1 VPGIGFQENFIN
13 LIGVIK
19 VGMFTRMSD
28 IVQANINAILDK
40 AEDPAKVIKLLIQEM
55 EETLVELRSV
65 AATNLA
71 EKKLVQR
78 QAEKLQ
84 KQVNAWQSKA
94 ILAVEK
100 NREDLARAALVE
112 KHYSQQK
119 LSALTDEQ
127 NTVEDSLA
135 KLQADMGKMQD
146 KLVEARAKQ
155 KSLIV
160 RERSVAVR
168 MTIKNRAHSVKIDD
182 AIIRFEQYER
192 RIDDL
197 ESQIDAYDLVDESQG
212 LDAQFNQ
219 LEAESQIEQELEFLR
234 KKVA

>member
-1 VPGIGFQENFIN
+1 
-13 LIGVIK
+13 
-19 VGMFTRMSD
+19 MSD

-40 AEDPAKVIKLLIQEM
+40 AEDTAKVIKLLIQEM

-71 EKKLVQR
+71 EKKQVQR
-78 QAEKLQ
+78 QVDKLQ
-84 KQVNAWQSKA
+84 LQINAWQAKA
-94 ILAVEK
+94 TLAVEK
-100 NREDLARAALVE
+100 DREDLARAALVE
-112 KHYSQQK
+112 KHNTQQK
-119 LSALTDEQ
+119 LSALAGEQ
-127 NTVEDSLA
+127 DVVEESLS
-135 KLQADMGKMQD
+135 KLQADMGKLQD

-155 KSLIV
+155 KSLII

-168 MTIKNRAHSVKIDD
+168 MTVKNKVHSVKIDD

-197 ESQIDAYDLVDESQG
+197 ESQVDAYDFVDESKG
-212 LDAQFNQ
+212 LNEQFNQ
-219 LEAESQIEQELEFLR
+219 LEAESQIEQELDALR

>member
-1 VPGIGFQENFIN
+1 M
-13 LIGVIK
+13 
-19 VGMFTRMSD
+19 GMFTRMSD

-71 EKKLVQR
+71 EKKQVQR
-78 QAEKLQ
+78 QVDRLQ
-84 KQVNAWQSKA
+84 QQIDSWQAKA
-94 ILAVEK
+94 TLAVEK

-112 KHYSQQK
+112 KHNYQQK
-119 LSALTDEQ
+119 LSALVNDQ
-127 NTVEDSLA
+127 NVVAESLS
-135 KLQADMGKMQD
+135 KLQADMGKLQD

-168 MTIKNRAHSVKIDD
+168 MTVKNKAH
-182 AIIRFEQYER
+182 
-192 RIDDL
+192 
-197 ESQIDAYDLVDESQG
+197 
-212 LDAQFNQ
+212 
-219 LEAESQIEQELEFLR
+219 
-234 KKVA
+234 

>member
-1 VPGIGFQENFIN
+1 
-13 LIGVIK
+13 
-19 VGMFTRMSD
+19 MFTRMSD

-71 EKKLVQR
+71 EKKQVQR
-78 QAEKLQ
+78 QVEKLQ
-84 KQVNAWQSKA
+84 KQINAWQAKA

-100 NREDLARAALVE
+100 NREDLAKAALVE
-112 KHYSQQK
+112 KHHNQQK

-127 NTVEDSLA
+127 IVVEDSLS

-155 KSLIV
+155 QSLIV
-160 RERSVAVR
+160 RERSVAAR
-168 MTIKNRAHSVKIDD
+168 MTFKSKAYTVKIDD

-197 ESQIDAYDLVDESQG
+197 ESQVDAYDLVSESKS
-212 LDAQFNQ
+212 LNAQFNQ
-219 LEAESQIEQELEFLR
+219 LETDTEIEQELALLR

>member
-1 VPGIGFQENFIN
+1 M
-13 LIGVIK
+13 
-19 VGMFTRMSD
+19 GMFTRMSD
-28 IVQANINAILDK
+28 IIQANINAILDK

-71 EKKLVQR
+71 EKKQVQR
-78 QAEKLQ
+78 QTDKLQ
-84 KQVNAWQSKA
+84 QQINAWQAKA

-100 NREDLARAALVE
+100 DREDLARAALGE
-112 KHYSQQK
+112 KHLSQQK
-119 LSALTDEQ
+119 LSALADEQ
-127 NTVEDSLA
+127 NIVEESLS
-135 KLQADMGKMQD
+135 KLQADMGKLQD

-168 MTIKNRAHSVKIDD
+168 MTVKNRVHSVKIDD
-182 AIIRFEQYER
+182 AIMRFEQYER

-197 ESQIDAYDLVDESQG
+197 ESQVDAYDLVNESQG
-212 LDAQFNQ
+212 LHAQFNQ
-219 LEAESQIEQELEFLR
+219 LEAESQIEQELEALR

>member
-1 VPGIGFQENFIN
+1 M
-13 LIGVIK
+13 
-19 VGMFTRMSD
+19 GMFTRMSD

-71 EKKLVQR
+71 EKKQVQR

-84 KQVNAWQSKA
+84 KQINAGQSKA
-94 ILAVEK
+94 VLAVEK

-127 NTVEDSLA
+127 NVVAESLST
-135 KLQADMGKMQD
+135 LQTDMGKMQD

-168 MTIKNRAHSVKIDD
+168 MTVKNRSHSVKIDD

-197 ESQIDAYDLVDESQG
+197 ESQVDAYDLVNEVQG
-212 LDAQFNQ
+212 LNAQFNQ
-219 LEAESQIEQELEFLR
+219 LEAESQIEQELDVLR

>member
-1 VPGIGFQENFIN
+1 
-13 LIGVIK
+13 
-19 VGMFTRMSD
+19 MSD
-28 IVQANINAILDK
+28 IIQANINAILDK

-71 EKKLVQR
+71 EKKQVQR
-78 QAEKLQ
+78 QTDKLQ
-84 KQVNAWQSKA
+84 QQINAWQAKA

-100 NREDLARAALVE
+100 DREDLARAALGE
-112 KHYSQQK
+112 KHLSQQK
-119 LSALTDEQ
+119 LSALADEQ
-127 NTVEDSLA
+127 NIVEESLS
-135 KLQADMGKMQD
+135 KLQADMGKLQD

-168 MTIKNRAHSVKIDD
+168 MTVKNRVHSVKIDD
-182 AIIRFEQYER
+182 AIMRFEQYER

-197 ESQIDAYDLVDESQG
+197 ESQVDAYDLVNESQG
-212 LDAQFNQ
+212 LHAQFNQ
-219 LEAESQIEQELEFLR
+219 LEAESQIEQELEALR

>member
-1 VPGIGFQENFIN
+1 
-13 LIGVIK
+13 
-19 VGMFTRMSD
+19 MSD

-71 EKKLVQR
+71 EKKQVQR
-78 QAEKLQ
+78 QADKLEQ
-84 KQVNAWQSKA
+84 QINAWQAKA
-94 ILAVEK
+94 TLAVEK
-100 NREDLARAALVE
+100 EREDLARAALGE
-112 KHYSQQK
+112 KHLCQQK

-127 NTVEDSLA
+127 NVVDESLS
-135 KLQADMGKMQD
+135 KLQADMGKLQD

-168 MTIKNRAHSVKIDD
+168 MTVKNRVHSVKIDD
-182 AIIRFEQYER
+182 AIMRFEQYER

-197 ESQIDAYDLVDESQG
+197 ESQVDAYDLVNESQG
-212 LDAQFNQ
+212 LHAQFNE
-219 LEAESQIEQELEFLR
+219 LEAESQIEQELEALR

>member
-1 VPGIGFQENFIN
+1 M
-13 LIGVIK
+13 
-19 VGMFTRMSD
+19 GMFTRMSD

-71 EKKLVQR
+71 EKKQVQR
-78 QAEKLQ
+78 QVEKLQ
-84 KQVNAWQSKA
+84 KQINAWQAKA

-100 NREDLARAALVE
+100 NREDLAKAALVE
-112 KHYSQQK
+112 KHHNQQK

-127 NTVEDSLA
+127 IVVEDSLS

-155 KSLIV
+155 QSLIV
-160 RERSVAVR
+160 RERSVAAR
-168 MTIKNRAHSVKIDD
+168 MTVKSKAYTVKIDD

-197 ESQIDAYDLVDESQG
+197 ESQVDAYDLVSESKS
-212 LDAQFNQ
+212 LNAQFNQ
-219 LEAESQIEQELEFLR
+219 LETDTEIEQELALLR

>member
-1 VPGIGFQENFIN
+1 
-13 LIGVIK
+13 
-19 VGMFTRMSD
+19 MFTRMSD

-71 EKKLVQR
+71 EKKQVQR

-84 KQVNAWQSKA
+84 KQINAWQSKA
-94 ILAVEK
+94 VLAVEK

-127 NTVEDSLA
+127 NVVAESLST
-135 KLQADMGKMQD
+135 LQTDMGKMQD

-168 MTIKNRAHSVKIDD
+168 MTVKNRSHSVKIDD

-197 ESQIDAYDLVDESQG
+197 ESQVDAYDLVNEVQG
-212 LDAQFNQ
+212 LNAQFNQ
-219 LEAESQIEQELEFLR
+219 LEAESQIEQELDVLR

>member
-1 VPGIGFQENFIN
+1 M
-13 LIGVIK
+13 
-19 VGMFTRMSD
+19 GMFTRMSD
-28 IVQANINAILDK
+28 IIQANINAILDK

-71 EKKLVQR
+71 EKKQVQR
-78 QAEKLQ
+78 QADKLQ
-84 KQVNAWQSKA
+84 QQINAWQAKA
-94 ILAVEK
+94 TLAVEK
-100 NREDLARAALVE
+100 DREDLARAALGE
-112 KHYSQQK
+112 KHLSQQK
-119 LSALTDEQ
+119 LSALADEQ
-127 NTVEDSLA
+127 NAVEESLS
-135 KLQADMGKMQD
+135 KLQADMGKLQD

-168 MTIKNRAHSVKIDD
+168 MTVKNRVHSVKIDD
-182 AIIRFEQYER
+182 AIMRFEQYER

-197 ESQIDAYDLVDESQG
+197 ESQVDAYDLVNESQG
-212 LDAQFNQ
+212 LHAQFNQ
-219 LEAESQIEQELEFLR
+219 LEAESQIEQELEALR

>member
-1 VPGIGFQENFIN
+1 
-13 LIGVIK
+13 

-84 KQVNAWQSKA
+84 KQINAWQSKA

>member
-1 VPGIGFQENFIN
+1 M
-13 LIGVIK
+13 
-19 VGMFTRMSD
+19 GMFTRMSD

-71 EKKLVQR
+71 EKKQVQR

-84 KQVNAWQSKA
+84 KQINAWQSKA
-94 ILAVEK
+94 VLAVEK

-127 NTVEDSLA
+127 NVVAESLST
-135 KLQADMGKMQD
+135 LQTDMGKMQD

-168 MTIKNRAHSVKIDD
+168 MTVKNRSHSVKIDD

-197 ESQIDAYDLVDESQG
+197 ESQVDAYDLVNEVQG
-212 LDAQFNQ
+212 LNAQFNQ
-219 LEAESQIEQELEFLR
+219 LEAESQIEQELDVLR